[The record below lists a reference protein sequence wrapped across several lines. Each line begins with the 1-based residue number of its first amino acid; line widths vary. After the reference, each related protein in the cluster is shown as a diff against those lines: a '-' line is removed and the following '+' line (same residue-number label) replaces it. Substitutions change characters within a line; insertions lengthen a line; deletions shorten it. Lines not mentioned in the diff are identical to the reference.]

1 MAFGNTRTWRAL
13 ILLLGTVGS
22 IGGSAVA
29 AFGQEATPYFKG
41 KQVRLY
47 VGSATG
53 GGYDAFARVIA
64 AHMYRHI
71 PGQPNIIVQNMPGAG
86 SLVLANHVYNLGP
99 KDGTEIGAVNPQIS
113 TDPMFHS
120 DRVKFDPR
128 KFNWIGSALRE
139 NHVGVAWHTTAFKAF
154 DDAFKM
160 ELVVAGSGGSTDTYP
175 DFTNGLLD
183 TRFKV
188 VSGYKGTKEGM
199 LAMERGEVTGNVGI
213 TWASLKATG
222 GDWVGKQ
229 QVRVFVQFGLTKHP
243 ELPDVPW
250 IYDYA
255 RNDDDRAAMDLVFAS
270 QEFGRPYIAPPGVPA
285 PIIAILRK
293 AFDDTMDDPA
303 FQAEAAHRQLDLEPV
318 GGAEIQKIMD
328 KIYTASPAVIERVKK
343 ILDNKI

>member
-1 MAFGNTRTWRAL
+1 MA
-13 ILLLGTVGS
+13 LGTSRATRATIFSLAMLVGL
-22 IGGSAVA
+22 GGPALSAL
-29 AFGQEATPYFKG
+29 GQEAAPYFKG
-41 KQVRLY
+41 KQIRLY

-53 GGYDAFARVIA
+53 GGYDAFARLIA
-64 AHMYRHI
+64 AYINRHI

-139 NHVGVAWHTTAFKAF
+139 NHVGVAWHTTSIEAF
-154 DDAFKM
+154 DDTFKA

-175 DFTNGLLD
+175 NFTNGLLN

-213 TWASLKATG
+213 TWASLKAIG
-222 GDWVGKQ
+222 GEWLRNKQ
-229 QVRVFVQFGLTKHP
+229 VHVFIQFGLTKHP
-243 ELPDVPW
+243 ELPEVPW

-255 RNDDDRAAMDLVFAS
+255 RNEDDRAAMDLVFAS
-270 QEFGRPYIAPPGVPA
+270 QEFGRPYIAPPGVPE
-285 PIIAILRK
+285 PVVAILRK
-293 AFDDTMDDPA
+293 AFDETMSDRE
-303 FQAEAAHRQLDLEPV
+303 FQADAARRQLDLEPV
-318 GGAEIQKIMD
+318 SGAEIQKIMD
-328 KIYTASPAVIERVKK
+328 KIYKASPAVIGRVKK
-343 ILDNKI
+343 ILADKI

>member
-1 MAFGNTRTWRAL
+1 MVVRSRAWRAL
-13 ILLLGTVGS
+13 LILLGTTTALGDS
-22 IGGSAVA
+22 ISDAV
-29 AFGQEATPYFKG
+29 GQETTPYFQG
-41 KQVRLY
+41 KQIRLY
-47 VGSATG
+47 VGSAPG

-64 AHMYRHI
+64 VHLPRHI
-71 PGQPNIIVQNMPGAG
+71 SGQPNIIVQNMPGAG
-86 SLVLANHVYNLGP
+86 SLVLANHIYNLGA
-99 KDGTEIGAVNPQIS
+99 KDGTDIGAVNPQIS
-113 TDPMFHS
+113 TDPMFHP

-139 NHVGVAWHTTAFKAF
+139 NHVGVAWHTTQFSTF
-154 DDAFKM
+154 DDAYKT

-175 DFTNGLLD
+175 TFTNGLLG

-213 TWASLKATG
+213 TWASLKATS
-222 GDWVGKQ
+222 GDWVGTS

-255 RNDDDRAAMDLVFAS
+255 RNDDDRSAMDLVFAS

-285 PIIAILRK
+285 PVVTILRK
-293 AFDDTMDDPA
+293 AFDDTMSDPE
-303 FQAEAAHRQLDLEPV
+303 FQTETARRKLDLEPV
-318 GGAEIQKIMD
+318 SGADIQAIME
-328 KIYTASPAVIERVKK
+328 KIYQAPPAVIERVKK
-343 ILDNKI
+343 ILDNKA

>member
-1 MAFGNTRTWRAL
+1 LPG
-13 ILLLGTVGS
+13 
-22 IGGSAVA
+22 
-29 AFGQEATPYFKG
+29 AFGQDAVPDFKG
-41 KQVRLY
+41 KQIRLY
-47 VGSATG
+47 VGSAPG

-64 AHMYRHI
+64 AHLYRHV

-86 SLVLANHVYNLGP
+86 SLVLANHIYNLGAR
-99 KDGTEIGAVNPQIS
+99 DGTDIGAVNPQIS
-113 TDPMFHS
+113 TDPMFHP

-139 NHVGVAWHTTAFKAF
+139 NHVGVAWHTTEFKSF
-154 DDAFKM
+154 DEAYKT

-175 DFTNGLLD
+175 TFTNGLLK

-222 GDWVGKQ
+222 GDWAGTNK
-229 QVRVFVQFGLTKHP
+229 VRVFVQFGLTKHP

-285 PIIAILRK
+285 TTVAILRK
-293 AFDDTMDDPA
+293 AFDDTMDDPE
-303 FQAEAAHRQLDLEPV
+303 FQAEAFRRKLDLEPV
-318 GGAEIQKIMD
+318 GGADIQKIMD
-328 KIYTASPAVIERVKK
+328 NIYKAPPAVIERVKT
-343 ILDNKI
+343 ILGSKL